1 MSFLEWIRLFLFP
14 RKYKDLPQNLR
25 EGKIGEDAAARYLI
39 RHGYRIVARNFT
51 SGKNEI
57 DIIAKKKKLYA
68 ICEVKTRVQE
78 YGGDAPFGRPAA
90 AVDEH
95 KRRNLIAAATT
106 FERRH
111 AREGCA
117 YRFDVIEVYLT
128 PLCEVSHVQHIEGA
142 FFREKPSRK

>member
-1 MSFLEWIRLFLFP
+1 MSVYEWLRLFLFP
-14 RKYKDLPQNLR
+14 RKYKHLPQNLR
-25 EGKIGEDAAARYLI
+25 EGRLGEDAAARYLI
-39 RHGYRIVARNFT
+39 RHGYRIAARNFT

-57 DIIAKKKKLYA
+57 DIIAKRKSLYVF
-68 ICEVKTRVQE
+68 CEVKTRVQA
-78 YGGDAPFGRPAA
+78 YGESTPFGRPAA

-111 AREGCA
+111 AREGA
-117 YRFDVIEVYLT
+117 SYRFDVLEVYLS
-128 PLCEVSHVQHIEGA
+128 PDGRVSCVEHIENA